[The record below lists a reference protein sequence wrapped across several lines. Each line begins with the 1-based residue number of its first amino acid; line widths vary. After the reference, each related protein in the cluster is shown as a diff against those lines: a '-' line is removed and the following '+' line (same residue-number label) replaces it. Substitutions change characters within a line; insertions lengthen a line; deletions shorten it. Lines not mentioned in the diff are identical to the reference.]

1 MILAAERGK
10 DDEWGSRAG
19 RMAGMMSRSIWL
31 GGHDAGSHPASYTRT
46 MANAPRQNL
55 AGQFIRDIV
64 FGTNDALL
72 TNIGIITGFT
82 ASLAANRLIILAVI
96 VDIFTSAFAMSIGT
110 YLSRT
115 SEEEYLDLR
124 LAGQSRLDVER
135 ALANPYVAACV
146 MWVVYVVSGF
156 IPLIPFFFG
165 AEPATAAK
173 LSVALG
179 AATFVV
185 VGIFKGKVTNTSLK
199 KSALQFFFLGG
210 AAAMIGYV
218 IGQLASR
225 LGIH

>member
-1 MILAAERGK
+1 MTVYDVFTAPYLTTVTYSARYTVPI
-10 DDEWGSRAG
+10 
-19 RMAGMMSRSIWL
+19 MAKTT
-31 GGHDAGSHPASYTRT
+31 PAKQ
-46 MANAPRQNL
+46 NA

-82 ASLAANRLIILAVI
+82 ASLVTNRLIILAVI
-96 VDIFTSAFAMSIGT
+96 VDIFTSAFAMAIGT

-115 SEEEYLDLR
+115 SEDDYLKGALTAD
-124 LAGQSRLDVER
+124 AKTNVDK
-135 ALANPYVAACV
+135 ALANPYIAAVV

-165 AEPATAAK
+165 APPHDAAK
-173 LSVALG
+173 YAVALG

-185 VGIFKGKVTNTSLK
+185 VGILKGKVTNTSLK
-199 KSALQFFFLGG
+199 KSALQFFLLGG
-210 AAAMIGYV
+210 IAALIGYA
-218 IGQLASR
+218 IGSIASG